1 MASPIALI
9 FDRSTGFKQ
18 THVWHLLKQVGY
30 RSKKSCSI
38 QIMCETISPIGSI
51 PIVGG
56 EKNRVCN
63 NTGAPQPSKHRIS
76 RVGPQIML
84 RKQGGT
90 VGMADALG
98 MSPGP

>member
-1 MASPIALI
+1 MASLIVLI
-9 FDRSTGFKQ
+9 FDKVDWFQT

-76 RVGPQIML
+76 RVWPQIML